1 MDKGKY
7 NEATELLRKTEKI
20 EKRINYLDARLNEE
34 KSDKSNQYD
43 HWLEGV
49 YYALFEQDLD
59 LSEEYFIVEVVKDI
73 KANYEFELKQ
83 LQEQFKRL

>member
-7 NEATELLRKTEKI
+7 NEATELLRKMENI

-59 LSEEYFIVEVVKDI
+59 LSEEDFIVKVVKDI

>member
-20 EKRINYLDARLNEE
+20 EKRINYLDARLNEK
-34 KSDKSNQYD
+34 KSDRSNQYD

-59 LSEEYFIVEVVKDI
+59 LSEENFIVKVVNDI
-73 KANYEFELKQ
+73 KVNYEQELKQ

>member
-7 NEATELLRKTEKI
+7 NEATELLRKMENI

>member
-7 NEATELLRKTEKI
+7 NEATELLRKMENI

-59 LSEEYFIVEVVKDI
+59 LSEEDFIVKVVKDI
-73 KANYEFELKQ
+73 KANYEQELKQ

>member
-7 NEATELLRKTEKI
+7 NEATELLRKMENI

-43 HWLEGV
+43 HWIEGV

-59 LSEEYFIVEVVKDI
+59 LSEEDFIVKVVKDI
-73 KANYEFELKQ
+73 KANYEQELKQ

>member
-20 EKRINYLDARLNEE
+20 EKRINYLDARLNE
-34 KSDKSNQYD
+34 KRSDKSNQYD

-59 LSEEYFIVEVVKDI
+59 LSEEDFIVKVVKDI
-73 KANYEFELKQ
+73 KSNYQKELKQ

>member
-7 NEATELLRKTEKI
+7 NKATELLRKMENI
-20 EKRINYLDARLNEE
+20 EKRINYLDARLNEKE
-34 KSDKSNQYD
+34 SDKSNQYD

-59 LSEEYFIVEVVKDI
+59 LSEEDFIVKVVKDI
-73 KANYEFELKQ
+73 KANYKQELEL
-83 LQEQFKRL
+83 LQHQFKRL

>member
-7 NEATELLRKTEKI
+7 NEATELLRKMENI

-73 KANYEFELKQ
+73 KANYEQELKQ

>member
-20 EKRINYLDARLNEE
+20 EKRINYLDARLNEK
-34 KSDKSNQYD
+34 KSDRSNQYD

-59 LSEEYFIVEVVKDI
+59 LSEEDFIVKVVKGI
-73 KANYEFELKQ
+73 KANYEQELKQ

>member
-1 MDKGKY
+1 ME
-7 NEATELLRKTEKI
+7 NI

-59 LSEEYFIVEVVKDI
+59 LSEEDFIVKVVKDI
-73 KANYEFELKQ
+73 KANYEQELKQ

>member
-7 NEATELLRKTEKI
+7 NEATELLRKMENI

-59 LSEEYFIVEVVKDI
+59 LSEEDFIVEVVKDI

>member
-7 NEATELLRKTEKI
+7 NEATELLRKMENI
-20 EKRINYLDARLNEE
+20 EKSINYLDARLNEE